1 MGKLFE
7 LPRIPLALV
16 EEPRTQPV
24 AQLDAALNVAA
35 ARQHGAP
42 LPVALHHAHLL
53 QFPLAENF
61 KEEHLAGEDV
71 DGFAAWCNGPLAA
84 GLLAQGA
91 FSHRT

>member
-16 EEPRTQPV
+16 EEPGT
-24 AQLDAALNVAA
+24 QLDAALNGTTV
-35 ARQHGAP
+35 RQHGATM
-42 LPVALHHAHLL
+42 PVALHHAHLL
-53 QFPLAENF
+53 QCPLAENF